1 MYPNET
7 MDLCGILQANPYPG
21 RGLMMGVNQRNEA
34 VMLYFIMGRSDNS
47 RNRVF
52 LRDGDGLRIE
62 PYDASLVK
70 DPSLIIYRP
79 VRKLD
84 NTYIV
89 TNGDQTDTIYDFLRR
104 GSHLSNALLSRSYEP
119 DAPNYTPRI
128 SSVMTIAKGDC
139 RYTLSILKKQDD
151 VGVHCARQYFEYRRE
166 KGLGHFIHTYEGDG
180 SPLPSFRGE
189 PARIALREDV
199 QTFAQNAWDSLHP
212 DNRIALYARA
222 VPLDGGKETIL
233 IFNRFAKEDL

>member
-7 MDLCGILQANPYPG
+7 MNLCDILQGNPYPG
-21 RGLMMGVNQRNEA
+21 RGLMMGVNEKDEA

-52 LRDGDGLRIE
+52 LKEEDGLRIE
-62 PYDASLVK
+62 PFDVSKVE

-79 VRKLD
+79 VRKLN

-104 GSHLSNALLSRSYEP
+104 GGSLTDALQSRSYEP

-128 SSVMTIAKGDC
+128 SGVMTVSEGCC

-151 VGVHCARQYFEYRRE
+151 IGSHCARQYFEYRRE

-180 SPLPSFRGE
+180 NPLPSFRGE
-189 PARIALREDV
+189 PGRVALTGDMEA
-199 QTFAQNAWDSLHP
+199 FANQVWESLHH
-212 DNRIALYARA
+212 DNRIALYVRV
-222 VPLDGGKETIL
+222 VPLNGQEERVM
-233 IFNRFAKEDL
+233 IFNRFSKEEA

>member
-7 MDLCGILQANPYPG
+7 MDLFKLLAQNPYPG
-21 RGLMMGVNQRNEA
+21 RGLMMGVNDKDEA

-52 LRDGDGLRIE
+52 IQEEDGLRIE
-62 PYDASLVK
+62 PYDISKVQ

-79 VRKLD
+79 VRKLG

-89 TNGDQTDTIYDFLRR
+89 TNGDQTDTIYDYLRK
-104 GSHLSNALLSRSYEP
+104 GSHLNDALLSRSYEP

-128 SSVMTIAKGDC
+128 SAVMTLSKGDC
-139 RYTLSILKKQDD
+139 RYTLSILKKQDE

-166 KGLGHFIHTYEGDG
+166 QGLGYFIHTYEGDG
-180 SPLPSFRGE
+180 NPLPSFRGE
-189 PARIALREDV
+189 PGRIALKGDMEA
-199 QTFAQNAWDSLHP
+199 FANNVWDSLNH
-212 DNRIALYARA
+212 DNRIALYVRV
-222 VPLDGGKETIL
+222 VPLQGGEERVM
-233 IFNRFAKEDL
+233 IFNRFNKEEA

>member
-1 MYPNET
+1 MKQQNLTE
-7 MDLCGILQANPYPG
+7 IIASNPYPG
-21 RGLMMGVNQRNEA
+21 RGILIGLTPDGKRA
-34 VMLYFIMGRSDNS
+34 MLAYFIMGRSAGS
-47 RNRVF
+47 RSRAF
-52 LRDGDGLRIE
+52 AKDGDNLAIRMLDGGKIA
-62 PYDASLVK
+62 DT
-70 DPSLIIYRP
+70 SLIFYTPLRTLAHA
-79 VRKLD
+79 VV
-84 NTYIV
+84 V

-104 GSHLSNALLSRSYEP
+104 GSHLSDALLSRSYEP

-128 SSVMTIAKGDC
+128 SLVMTIFKGDC

-189 PARIALREDV
+189 PARIALRGDV